1 MHVLTFLVSLFTN
14 DLLPLEIFKMLYLPY
29 YLMDFDQ
36 IKRRINS
43 SKAFL
48 QWYEYKWYELKLRNE
63 KSLKK
68 VNVLNECITDEGIN
82 YILRVLFL

>member
-14 DLLPLEIFKMLYLPY
+14 GLLPLAIFKMPCLPY

-36 IKRRINS
+36 IKRRINT

-63 KSLKK
+63 KIVKK

-82 YILRVLFL
+82 NIFQIHNS